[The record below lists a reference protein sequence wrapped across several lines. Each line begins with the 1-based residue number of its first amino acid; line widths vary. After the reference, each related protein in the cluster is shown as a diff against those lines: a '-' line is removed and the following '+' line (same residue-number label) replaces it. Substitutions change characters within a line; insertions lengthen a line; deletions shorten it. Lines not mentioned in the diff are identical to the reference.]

1 MLFLNFNDES
11 EDKKLHFDKYS
22 KHSPSILLKPKF
34 FKKYI
39 EHNDYKLFIV
49 NDTVFSMNNKYQ
61 IATRN
66 IYESDMTNIYL
77 IQNANY
83 VSRVF
88 ETMESNTFK
97 IIQMILNHCEFIN
110 IDNTIFIKSDDPD
123 RYINIIINNIV

>member
-1 MLFLNFNDES
+1 M
-11 EDKKLHFDKYS
+11 
-22 KHSPSILLKPKF
+22 
-34 FKKYI
+34 
-39 EHNDYKLFIV
+39 